1 VRDAQRQRLYDAE
14 EQVCRQLDYAAA
26 GARLVEV
33 AGSTIAVPLERKL
46 GSLEAAGAYAE
57 LIRRSPMF
65 ATIFPR
71 AARVPV
77 RVRLRAGGRAASYE
91 APDTIALHEP
101 RTGPAWALRE
111 LVVLHELTHHGHY
124 HDRLPEPLHGAAFAG
139 AFRRLVGAVLGPE
152 VALLLTAA
160 YAEHRVAATE
170 AVPA

>member
-33 AGSTIAVPLERKL
+33 AGSTITVPLERKL
-46 GSLEAAGAYAE
+46 GSLAAAGAYADAV
-57 LIRRSPMF
+57 RRSPAF
-65 ATIFPR
+65 AALFP
-71 AARVPV
+71 AAAAVPV
-77 RVRLRAGGRAASYE
+77 RVRPRAGGRAATYE

-101 RTGPAWALRE
+101 ATGLAWALRE
-111 LVVLHELTHHGHY
+111 LVVLHELAHHAH
-124 HDRLPEPLHGAAFAG
+124 HHERLPGPLHGAAFAG
-139 AFRRLVGAVLGPE
+139 AFRRLVGEVLGPE

-160 YAEHRVAATE
+160 YAEHRVEATE